1 MYRGTYQGDTLQAE
15 TKEGDYK
22 STASHRFD
30 DVNMRWDTANYAS
43 EKSGSLGKARQKYAE

>member
-30 DVNMRWDTANYAS
+30 DVNMR
-43 EKSGSLGKARQKYAE
+43 